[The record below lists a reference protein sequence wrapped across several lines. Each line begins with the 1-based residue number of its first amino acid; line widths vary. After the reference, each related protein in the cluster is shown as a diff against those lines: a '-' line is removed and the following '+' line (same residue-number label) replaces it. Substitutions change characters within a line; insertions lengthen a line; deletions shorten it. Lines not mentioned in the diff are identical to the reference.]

1 MFDIEESINGSW
13 APCQAPWLRTVAC
26 NFSVPP
32 NGDDILLFE
41 PSFDS
46 YRYPPDDVMKRA
58 IFRSQLVSMSAFSQ
72 VMRDRLAGIDPKKGL
87 TLVETDGYSSLTTVA
102 MGPLRAGKLTYR
114 NHET

>member
-1 MFDIEESINGSW
+1 
-13 APCQAPWLRTVAC
+13 
-26 NFSVPP
+26 
-32 NGDDILLFE
+32 
-41 PSFDS
+41 
-46 YRYPPDDVMKRA
+46 
-58 IFRSQLVSMSAFSQ
+58 MSAFSQ